1 MRAMGNRR
9 VFPLIEMAGETGSRM
24 DAKTNI
30 KKRLPSRHV
39 TEGPARAPHRSYL
52 YAMGLTTEQI
62 HQPLVGV
69 ASCWNEAA
77 PCNIALMRQAQ
88 AVKKGVS
95 AGGGTPREFCTITVT
110 DGMAMGHDGM
120 RSSLPSRECIADSVE
135 LTVRGHAYDALVGL
149 AGCDKSLPGMMMA
162 MVRLNVPSIFI
173 YGGSILPGTFRGQQV
188 TVQDMFEAVGKHS
201 VGEMSDEDLDEIE
214 RVACPSAGAC
224 GAQFTANT
232 MATVSEAIG
241 LALPYSAG
249 APAPYEIRD
258 KFCVLTGEMIMDL
271 IRRNIR
277 PRDIVTR
284 KALENAAA
292 VVAATGGSTN
302 AALHLPAIANE
313 CGVKFDLFDVAEVLK
328 RTPYI
333 ADLKPAGRYVAKDL
347 FEAGGVP
354 LLMKTLLDHG
364 YLHGDCI
371 TVTGRTIAENLKSVQ
386 WNADQDVIWP
396 ADKPILATGGVIGL
410 KGNLAPEGAIVK
422 VAGMERLQ
430 FSGPAR
436 CFDGEEAC
444 FEAVKNKKYR
454 EGDVLVIRY
463 EGPKGGPGMREM
475 LATTAALYGQ
485 GMGGKVALITDGRFS
500 GATRGFCVGHVGP
513 EAAVG
518 GPIALLRDG
527 DVITLDGQNG
537 TLDVKLTAAE
547 LEARRK
553 DWKPRGEEFSS
564 GYLWKYAQQVG
575 SARYGAVTHPGAA
588 VEKACY
594 ADT

>member
-1 MRAMGNRR
+1 
-9 VFPLIEMAGETGSRM
+9 M
-24 DAKTNI
+24 DAKSNI
-30 KKRLPSRHV
+30 KQRLPSRHV
-39 TEGPARAPHRSYL
+39 TEGPSRAPHRSYL
-52 YAMGLTTEQI
+52 YAMGLTTQQI
-62 HQPLVGV
+62 HQPFVGV

-77 PCNIALMRQAQ
+77 PCNISLMRQAQ
-88 AVKKGVS
+88 AVKKGVAS
-95 AGGGTPREFCTITVT
+95 AGGTPREFCTITVT
-110 DGMAMGHDGM
+110 DGIAMGHDGM

-173 YGGSILPGTFRGQQV
+173 YGGSSLPGNFRGQQV

-201 VGEMSDEDLDEIE
+201 VGAMSDEDLDEIE

-232 MATVSEAIG
+232 RATVSAAIG

-258 KFCVLTGEMIMDL
+258 AFCTTAGEKVMDL
-271 IRRNIR
+271 IAQNIR

-292 VVAATGGSTN
+292 VVAASGGSTN
-302 AALHLPAIANE
+302 AALHLPAIAHE
-313 CGVKFDLFDVAEVLK
+313 CGIKFDLFDVAEVFK
-328 RTPYI
+328 KTPYI
-333 ADLKPAGRYVAKDL
+333 ADLKPGGRYVAKDL

-364 YLHGDCI
+364 YLHGDCM
-371 TVTGRTIAENLKSVQ
+371 TVTGRTIAENMRSVK
-386 WNADQDVIWP
+386 WNAGQDVVHP
-396 ADKPILATGGVIGL
+396 ADKPLTPTGGVVGL

-422 VAGMERLQ
+422 VAGMTNLK

-436 CFDGEEAC
+436 CFDREEDAFDSVQNRTYKEGE
-444 FEAVKNKKYR
+444 
-454 EGDVLVIRY
+454 VLVIRY

-475 LATTAALYGQ
+475 LSTTAALTGQ
-485 GMGGKVALITDGRFS
+485 GTGGKVALITNGRFS

-513 EAAVG
+513 EAALG
-518 GPIALLRDG
+518 GPIALLKDG
-527 DVITLDGQNG
+527 DMITIDAVNG
-537 TLDVKLTAAE
+537 TIDVALSDAE
-547 LEARRK
+547 LAERK
-553 DWKPRGEEFSS
+553 KSWKPRPSEFGS
-564 GYLWKYAQQVG
+564 GYIWKYAQQVG
-575 SARYGAVTHPGAA
+575 PAVNGAVTHPGGAA
-588 VEKACY
+588 ETQCY
-594 ADT
+594 ADA